1 MNRMMQPAMVS
12 GNANLVQGAFGQTTL
27 QTQPG
32 FPGVPPPMAG
42 GQGMPSNTMD
52 TTQNPYLQTPL
63 SFNSSAMR
71 YLLSLMP
78 QPDADAIRAQAG
90 RLGDAGRVI
99 MDRTG
104 GMLSQVRDKFNP
116 GTPSTMAPV
125 SPGPAAPS
133 PSDYSAPATPGE
145 MDALGDAVMQAI
157 PEDNPMDPRYMNVG
171 GPAGGHPVNPYNP
184 FELLPPELHLH
195 AMHLM
200 QTQGVSAEAA
210 CREIYDNFN
219 QKLIQ
224 DMNALATGNPDRGID
239 TEDWSQLD
247 PGEFSKPTS
256 YMHHALKH
264 SDYFQ
269 DLATR
274 AWEALGK
281 PTRFSEAETLKIL
294 QHALGQGK
302 HQEVLDLHN
311 SVPHESKLD
320 SVGELLEPYREW
332 LEGGGRAF
340 DLFSD
345 MPPINQYQL
354 PPEMQPRNLAH
365 LDQLRE
371 DIVKHLRDRNYEN
384 PDIQYKLDE
393 LFLDLGGSMNRRQ
406 SRWS

>member
-1 MNRMMQPAMVS
+1 MQ
-12 GNANLVQGAFGQTTL
+12 Q
-27 QTQPG
+27 
-32 FPGVPPPMAG
+32 
-42 GQGMPSNTMD
+42 
-52 TTQNPYLQTPL
+52 
-63 SFNSSAMR
+63 
-71 YLLSLMP
+71 
-78 QPDADAIRAQAG
+78 ADGEALRAQAS

-116 GTPSTMAPV
+116 NTPSTMAPNT
-125 SPGPAAPS
+125 PGASSSNPPT
-133 PSDYSAPATPGE
+133 PSDYSAPATPAQF
-145 MDALGDAVMQAI
+145 DTFGDAVMQAI

-200 QTQGVSAEAA
+200 QSQGVSAEAA

-219 QKLIQ
+219 QSLVQ
-224 DMNALATGNPDRGID
+224 DMNALSTGNPDRGID

-256 YMHHALKH
+256 YIHHALKH

-281 PTRFSEAETLKIL
+281 PTRFSEAETLKIM
-294 QHALGQGK
+294 QHALGEGK

-311 SVPHESKLD
+311 SVPNETKLD
-320 SVGELLEPYREW
+320 SVGALLEPYREW

-393 LFLDLGGSMNRRQ
+393 LFLDLGGTMNRRQ